1 MKQDCGYLV
10 RSERDTE
17 SVRFM
22 SMSFYIVLSF
32 WSRLICYLLK
42 NLYIGMDKGEE
53 PLQFLYKYI

>member
-22 SMSFYIVLSF
+22 SMSFYIVLS
-32 WSRLICYLLK
+32 RLIFYLLK
-42 NLYIGMDKGEE
+42 NLYIGMDRGEE
-53 PLQFLYKYI
+53 PLKFLYKYK